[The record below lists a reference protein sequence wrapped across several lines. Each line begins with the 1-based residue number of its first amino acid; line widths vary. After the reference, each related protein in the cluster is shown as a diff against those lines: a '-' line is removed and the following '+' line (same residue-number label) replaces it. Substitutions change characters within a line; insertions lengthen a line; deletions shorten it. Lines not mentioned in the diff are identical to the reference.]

1 MITVLR
7 GKGAEKLLLYI
18 YNKSENK
25 YINVYID
32 CIYIVHMK
40 WLHFQES
47 GSFLII
53 SHVLMYRI

>member
-32 CIYIVHMK
+32 CIYNVHMK
-40 WLHFQES
+40 
-47 GSFLII
+47 
-53 SHVLMYRI
+53 